1 MEDMQVVQRMDTDK
15 TSLASLGEEKK
26 EEAHDKLVNQWTD
39 GQKTVLASS
48 Y

>member
-1 MEDMQVVQRMDTDK
+1 MQVVQKMDTDK

-26 EEAHDKLVNQWTD
+26 EEARVKLVNQLTD
-39 GQKTVLASS
+39 GQKTILASS